1 MEKDVEVSV
10 EDFSSITVKQKVIL
24 LAFSLYMILF
34 GVSFYRFP
42 ITYWL
47 GYVKRAPTEFGHTFL
62 HLELLRLFLGEVYLL
77 LILVGAMLYLKGRK
91 LGVILVGLGVLFET
105 GVISLI
111 VPYFVT
117 PVEPYGLYIICMTF
131 LAPAVLLFLI
141 FFAVRKPSAGIL
153 YSLTTIPLA
162 PISLNIAE
170 WSLSGY
176 TGTGGGLLFAA
187 ILFSLGWVLILIG
200 GIPQV

>member
-1 MEKDVEVSV
+1 MEAVQNVFEDSKRPKLMEKDVEVSV

-141 FFAVRKPSAGIL
+141 F
-153 YSLTTIPLA
+153 
-162 PISLNIAE
+162 
-170 WSLSGY
+170 
-176 TGTGGGLLFAA
+176 LL
-187 ILFSLGWVLILIG
+187 
-200 GIPQV
+200 